1 MTERK
6 KRIEMHVQI
15 ASRILAE
22 IKRRG
27 IDELQEFED
36 DIMTTGRLTAA
47 NKAKAG
53 EILRKET
60 SKPEEIRDKIRLLL
74 INILCGQDQAEVRG
88 MLETVRSLHADHLDE
103 GFIDFMLKRRA
114 EQEPVSDTA

>member
-15 ASRILAE
+15 ASRILAD

-36 DIMTTGRLTAA
+36 DIMTTGRLSAA
-47 NKAKAG
+47 NKAKAN
-53 EILRKET
+53 EMLKKET

-74 INILCGQDQAEVRG
+74 INIMCGQDLPDIKG
-88 MLETVRSLHADHLDE
+88 MIDTVRSLHADHLDE
-103 GFIDFMLKRRA
+103 GFID
-114 EQEPVSDTA
+114 

>member
-15 ASRILAE
+15 ASRILAD

-36 DIMTTGRLTAA
+36 DIMTTGRLSAA

-53 EILRKET
+53 EMLKKET

-74 INILCGQDQAEVRG
+74 INILCGQD
-88 MLETVRSLHADHLDE
+88 
-103 GFIDFMLKRRA
+103 
-114 EQEPVSDTA
+114 

>member
-47 NKAKAG
+47 NKVKAG
-53 EILRKET
+53 EMLRKET

-88 MLETVRSLHADHLDE
+88 MLDTVRSLHADHLDE

>member
-47 NKAKAG
+47 NKAKAS
-53 EILRKET
+53 EMLRKET

-88 MLETVRSLHADHLDE
+88 MLDTVRSLHADHLDE